1 MTARTGATLK
11 EIMARLGQSS
21 TRATM
26 IYQHATSERDREIA
40 EALNLMIAEAR
51 AAAEDATEQPGYP
64 DGDAPGGLAPVAG
77 RGARGNA
84 GYRDIVRTSLIV
96 DAQFLALLLPLAYR
110 HQSSGREIVVRA
122 YEDARAQLDAI
133 YASERLR
140 LPFTGTLLVGY

>member
-1 MTARTGATLK
+1 MLFGENGVPSVSY
-11 EIMARLGQSS
+11 EIDAF
-21 TRATM
+21 
-26 IYQHATSERDREIA
+26 HDA
-40 EALNLMIAEAR
+40 EGIVVEV
-51 AAAEDATEQPGYP
+51 E
-64 DGDAPGGLAPVAG
+64 AG

-96 DAQFLALLLPLAYR
+96 DAQFLVLLLPLAYR
-110 HQSSGREIVVRA
+110 HQSSGREIAVRA